1 MVGLAAFT
9 DLEDLGSA
17 VRANTLGRR
26 PAVLHRDLL
35 GVLDLLLGPA
45 LDAIAFQI
53 LPPPSRG
60 RNCNSLGQFNPF
72 LTSPSSQAQILRK

>member
-35 GVLDLLLGPA
+35 RLLDLDFFLLFDTVTLWHWPHLAWCTGRRREAILGA
-45 LDAIAFQI
+45 LTA
-53 LPPPSRG
+53 LVTKR
-60 RNCNSLGQFNPF
+60 
-72 LTSPSSQAQILRK
+72 T